1 MNPQELQILVN
12 NYQAMANTGEI
23 TKEEHMQLLVGINYM
38 EGINDDA
45 EGLLLKEQL
54 NTILNA
60 AISVASM
67 AV

>member
-1 MNPQELQILVN
+1 MNPQELQVLVN
-12 NYQAMANTGEI
+12 NYKVMADAGEI
-23 TKEEHMQLLVGINYM
+23 TKEEHVQLLTGINYM

-45 EGLLLKEQL
+45 EGLILKEQI

-67 AV
+67 AA